1 MKKTVISLIS
11 GLIIT
16 LVISTHF
23 NLIESSLSSSVIR
36 LHIIAESN
44 EKSDQMLKLKVR
56 DAIIKN
62 TKKIFAETKNIEDAK
77 LSIKTNTPLLK
88 NIAEQEIKKNGFEY
102 DVNVTFGKS
111 DFPTKVYKNITLPKG
126 SYDALK
132 IEIGSAKGKNWW
144 CVMFPPM
151 CFTDCSTGQ
160 IDKKSLSYLKNS
172 LSKEE
177 FNLISSGKDIPVKI
191 EFKIYELW
199 QSGKEKFKDVF
210 NKNKKS

>member
-1 MKKTVISLIS
+1 MISLIF

-16 LVISTHF
+16 LVISAHF

-44 EKSDQMLKLKVR
+44 LLSDQMLKLKVR

-62 TKKIFAETKNIEDAK
+62 TKNIFTKNKNIEDAK
-77 LSIKTNTPLLK
+77 LSIKNNTEFLK
-88 NIAEQEIKKNGFEY
+88 SIAEKEIQKNGFDY
-102 DVNVTFGKS
+102 KVNVTFGKS
-111 DFPTKVYKNITLPKG
+111 DFPTKVYNNITLPKG

-132 IEIGSAKGKNWW
+132 IEIGNAKGKNWW

-151 CFTDCSTGQ
+151 CFTDYSSGQ
-160 IDKKSLSYLKNS
+160 LDTESINYLKSS

-177 FNLISSGKDIPVKI
+177 FKLISYRKDIPVKI

-199 QSGKEKFKDVF
+199 QNGKEKFKDIF
-210 NKNKKS
+210 KK

>member
-1 MKKTVISLIS
+1 MISLIF

-16 LVISTHF
+16 LVISAHF

-44 EKSDQMLKLKVR
+44 LLSDQMLKLKVR

-62 TKKIFAETKNIEDAK
+62 TKNIFTKNKNIEDAK
-77 LSIKTNTPLLK
+77 LSIKNNTEFLK
-88 NIAEQEIKKNGFEY
+88 SIAEKEIQKNGFDY
-102 DVNVTFGKS
+102 KVNVTFGKS
-111 DFPTKVYKNITLPKG
+111 DFPTKVYNNITLPKG

-132 IEIGSAKGKNWW
+132 IEIGNAKGKNWW

-151 CFTDCSTGQ
+151 CFTDYSSGQ
-160 IDKKSLSYLKNS
+160 LDTESINYLKSS

-177 FNLISSGKDIPVKI
+177 FKLISYRKDIPVKI

-199 QSGKEKFKDVF
+199 QNGKEKFKDMF
-210 NKNKKS
+210 KK